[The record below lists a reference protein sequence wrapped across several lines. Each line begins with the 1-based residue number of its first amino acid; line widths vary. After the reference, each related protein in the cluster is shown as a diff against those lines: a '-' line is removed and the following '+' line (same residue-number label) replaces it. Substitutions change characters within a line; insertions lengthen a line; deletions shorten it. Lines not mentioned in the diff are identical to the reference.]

1 MNATIESV
9 AKVKKF
15 EKREIS
21 TEIRSNDKE
30 EEEEEEKKNFNH
42 CFSCEKFQRQIEAR
56 GLNHPLK
63 GMILF
68 GLPSNYIPPGDR
80 SSTRI
85 KIFLGRAVRGID
97 SPFLVE
103 EGIVGKGEMYK
114 PPTLY
119 RPRGVHERRS
129 FHLREA
135 SLANRLD
142 EKR

>member
-1 MNATIESV
+1 MNATIESF

-30 EEEEEEKKNFNH
+30 EEEKKNFNH
-42 CFSCEKFQRQIEAR
+42 CFSREKFQRQIEAR

-68 GLPSNYIPPGDR
+68 FLYLPSNYIPPGDR